1 MRGSEGDKIAV
12 SFTLKVTN
20 DGASQGAD
28 GVPINAE
35 INAGEPVEVARVPA
49 LGGGESTTLVFDLRL
64 DPGQQQ
70 VRLKLHDS
78 ESLVA
83 LDLLASDIELTPL
96 HYQVIADGQV
106 SIGVRLSNIGTLA
119 SRPVQIIALND
130 VVATVQPIETGQS
143 VELTFT
149 LGLTAGTHSIEV
161 TAAADEREARLSNN
175 SATLDVE
182 VDYVSLDLE
191 AGSARAIGFIRN
203 GSANVEID
211 FTVRNIGVAPSE
223 SFVVA
228 IACPGATET
237 TCDGSTEV
245 GPLAPGGTH
254 SGTIDAVLPQG
265 VSGVVMFAGELEY
278 GYRYGDKNTIPIT
291 LDVPLQPDISPVFD
305 VKAGL
310 IGYYSNGDGEIV
322 VSATLRNDG
331 AEPVPGEFPIALS
344 CFQNGE
350 LIAGCGDTITLDLK
364 DGFGPSMGSAAVR
377 APAGEIEIRSEGGE
391 IVGIDENLTNSQV
404 VVVPDRIVNV
414 DRRLWRCF
422 SETLPSPDFP
432 RGNCSGREGDVVS
445 KWSQDEPVTI
455 WINGLSTYE
464 EQLQDTLQVLAPQLN
479 FSYQLVPEERR
490 AAIAAYVG
498 ITEDDARTLGFVR
511 CDGFWGCTN
520 YETDENGEI
529 VSAEIVIFTID
540 DARLRQLRLI
550 DESVRYAMVQ
560 SLLAVLV
567 PLGYRDVP
575 DSIMSID
582 RGLLK
587 PEMSDS
593 DREIVRILTH
603 PLVETGDTT
612 EDIRDLIVFDD
623 EVLDPQEPVA
633 PTTMEIVERARSKLY
648 DSGSALFNM
657 RGGWS
662 GGTCIDNFGPSQ
674 VTVAEFASHRGL
686 HYRLTDASERFF
698 VFLRSEDGRAEYW
711 DGGSRSWRRFSAIDE
726 QALIDDTAWNPQY
739 SDPMVLLASV
749 LLFGE
754 VLLTEIDR
762 NEEEIEFRVER
773 FRAYAAPSWTD
784 EALLAAS
791 FTINL
796 ENYEIENFA
805 MEWSFDVRGLACDE
819 YSVEANL
826 IEYGASLSIPS
837 EVRERSRVIE

>member
-20 DGASQGAD
+20 DGEARGAD
-28 GVPINAE
+28 GVPIRAE
-35 INAGEPVEVARVPA
+35 INGVASGDVADAPA
-49 LGGGESTTLVFDLRL
+49 LDGGESTTLVFDLRL
-64 DPGQQQ
+64 DPGQQL
-70 VRLKLHDS
+70 VRLMLHDS
-78 ESLVA
+78 DSLVA

-106 SIGVRLSNIGTLA
+106 SVGVKLSNNGTLA
-119 SRPVQIIALND
+119 TRPVQIIALND
-130 VVATVQPIETGQS
+130 VVATVQPIEAGDS
-143 VELTFT
+143 VELAFV
-149 LGLTAGTHSIEV
+149 LELAAGIHSIDV
-161 TAAADEREARLSNN
+161 TAAADEREAKLSNN

-182 VDYVSLDLE
+182 IDYVSLGLE
-191 AGSARAIGFIRN
+191 AGAARAIGFIRD

-211 FTVRNIGVAPSE
+211 FTVRNIGVATSGV
-223 SFVVA
+223 FVVA

-245 GPLAPGGTH
+245 GPLPPGDTH

-265 VSGVVMFAGELEY
+265 VSGVVIFAGELEY
-278 GYRYGDKNTIPIT
+278 GYRFGDTNAIPLT
-291 LDVPLQPDISPVFD
+291 LDVPLQPDISPVFE
-305 VKAGL
+305 VQAGL
-310 IGYYSNGDGEIV
+310 IGYFSNGDAEIV

-331 AEPVPGEFPIALS
+331 AEPVPGEFPVAIS
-344 CFQNGE
+344 CFQEGE
-350 LIAGCGDTITLDLK
+350 LIPGCGDVITLDLK
-364 DGFGPSMGSAAVR
+364 DGFGPSTGSAAVR
-377 APAGEIEIRSEGGE
+377 APAGDIEIHADGGE
-391 IVGIDENLTNSQV
+391 IVGIDENVSETRV
-404 VVVPDRIVNV
+404 VVVPERIVNV
-414 DRRLWRCF
+414 ERHLWRCF
-422 SETLPSPDFP
+422 SETIASAEFP
-432 RGNCSGREGDVVS
+432 RGNCSGRDGDVIS
-445 KWSQDEPVTI
+445 KWPQDEPVTI

-464 EQLQDTLQVLAPQLN
+464 EQLQDTLQTLAPQLN
-479 FSYQLVPEERR
+479 INYQLVAEERS
-490 AAIAAYVG
+490 AAVAAYVG
-498 ITEDDARTLGFVR
+498 ITEDDARALGFIR

-520 YETDENGEI
+520 YETNEEGEI
-529 VSAEIVIFTID
+529 VAAEIVIFTVD

-575 DSIMSID
+575 DSIMGID
-582 RGLLK
+582 RGLLQ
-587 PEMSDS
+587 PEMSAS

-612 EDIRDLIVFDD
+612 ADIQELIVFSD

-633 PTTMEIVERARSKLY
+633 PTDMEIVERARLKLY

-686 HYRLTDASERFF
+686 HYRLTDASERFY
-698 VFLRSEDGRAEYW
+698 VFLRSEEGRAEYW
-711 DGGSRSWRRFSAIDE
+711 DGSSRSWRRFSAIDE
-726 QALIDDTAWNPQY
+726 QALIDETAWNPQY

-754 VLLTEIDR
+754 ELLTEIDR
-762 NEEEIEFRVER
+762 NDEEVEFRIER
-773 FRAYAAPSWTD
+773 FRAFAAPSWTD
-784 EALLAAS
+784 EAVMAAS

-796 ENYEIENFA
+796 QNYEIETYA
-805 MEWSFDVRGLACDE
+805 MEWSFDVRGLVCDE
-819 YSVEANL
+819 FTVEANL
-826 IEYGASLSIPS
+826 IEYGGSLSIPS